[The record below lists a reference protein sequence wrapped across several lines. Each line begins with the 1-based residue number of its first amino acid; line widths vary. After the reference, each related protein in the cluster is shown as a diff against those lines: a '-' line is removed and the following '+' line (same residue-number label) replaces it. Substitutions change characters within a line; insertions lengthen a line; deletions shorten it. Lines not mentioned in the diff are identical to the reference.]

1 MSLKKT
7 RPKRIPWALALI
19 PVAAVAAVL
28 ALTREKPEA
37 PVPTENGIAY
47 LEERERQDPDVV
59 MKILRDR
66 HRAELKAQREELLR
80 QVKADE
86 ISPFTLFQDAVLM
99 GDSRAEGY
107 WYYGFVDQSRTLTGA
122 GHTILDLNKQLD
134 AVEEMN
140 PQYIYLLYGLN
151 DVKIG
156 YWGNK
161 DRFVEKYMEYIAQL
175 RQRLPDSVV
184 VVSSILPYHEEEEKA
199 AEADGP
205 TEPVD
210 PEVERMKTIPQWNA
224 ALAAACKENN
234 VIFVDNTA
242 ICEVYANLWEPDGI
256 HIKQTFYKY
265 WVKNLVIAALE
276 EGSTQVEENNS

>member
-1 MSLKKT
+1 MALKKV
-7 RPKRIPWALALI
+7 RRKRFPWALTLI
-19 PVAAVAAVL
+19 PVAAIAAVL
-28 ALTREKPEA
+28 ALNREA
-37 PVPTENGIAY
+37 PETPDATKDGIAY
-47 LEERERQDPDVV
+47 LEEREKKSPDAV

-66 HRAELKAQREELLR
+66 YREQLKLKRAELLR
-80 QVKADE
+80 QVKGDE
-86 ISPFTLFQDAVLM
+86 ISPFTLFQDALIM

-107 WYYGFVDQSRTLTGA
+107 WYYGLVDQSRTMTGA
-122 GHTILDLNKQLD
+122 GHTILDLHNQLD
-134 AVEEMN
+134 AVAEMN

-184 VVSSILPYHEEEEKA
+184 VVSSILPYHKA
-199 AEADGP
+199 ETIGSDAP

-210 PEVERMKTIPQWNA
+210 PEVERMRAIPKWNA

-256 HIKQTFYKY
+256 HIRQTFYKY
-265 WVKNLVIAALE
+265 WARNLVIAALE